1 MKKERDSDRRN
12 CDSVANW
19 DSKPAKGLL
28 DRRHTVERRRPF
40 VTEACL
46 DEFESLVK
54 FTRSGKEA
62 SPGQIATG
70 LEPAP
75 A

>member
-1 MKKERDSDRRN
+1 MKKARGLDRRN

-40 VTEACL
+40 VTDGCI
-46 DEFESLVK
+46 DEFETLVK
-54 FTRSGKEA
+54 FSRLRKEA
-62 SPGQIATG
+62 NPGQIATWPE
-70 LEPAP
+70 LVPA
-75 A
+75 